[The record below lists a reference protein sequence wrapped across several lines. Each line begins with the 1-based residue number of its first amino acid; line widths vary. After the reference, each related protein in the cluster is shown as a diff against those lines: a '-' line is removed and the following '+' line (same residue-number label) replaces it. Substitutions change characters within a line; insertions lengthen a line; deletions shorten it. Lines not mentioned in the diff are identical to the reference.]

1 MSSVT
6 FSLASIPLYQE
17 EILKFNGK
25 DTNFKLI
32 IANGKVVSVVSKQY
46 KLIQSRLVFQ
56 EFLTSLPI
64 EKIASIT
71 LRTNLVKHYMYVR
84 MSEMIEDYKVM
95 LIAINSVDKSNALKL
110 LSGIFVLDCGNDMI
124 VMKGIYLKHIG
135 KTLNIPEF
143 ENIIQATKGSLD
155 FLKSSNVTLLDD
167 DKKKILGLVSKW
179 GRYQMKEYLKSEKYN
194 AFELYNKITTH
205 ISKDYKINYFEKL
218 QSLYNLIMTRI
229 QEEEE

>member
-46 KLIQSRLVFQ
+46 KLIQSRIVFQ

-64 EKIASIT
+64 HKIASIT
-71 LRTNLVKHYMYVR
+71 LRTNLAKHYLYVR
-84 MSEMIEDYKVM
+84 MSETIENYKLM

-110 LSGIFVLDCGNDMI
+110 LSGVFVLDCGNDLV
-124 VMKGIYLKHIG
+124 VMKGIYVKHIG
-135 KTLNIPEF
+135 KTLNIPKF
-143 ENIIQATKGSLD
+143 ENIIELTKGSLD
-155 FLKSSNVTLLDD
+155 FLKTSSVTLLDE

-179 GRYQMKEYLKSEKYN
+179 SRYQMKEYLKGEKYN
-194 AFELYNKITTH
+194 AFELYNQVTNCMA
-205 ISKDYKINYFEKL
+205 KDYKINYFEKL

-229 QEEEE
+229 ENE

>member
-46 KLIQSRLVFQ
+46 KLIQSRIVFQ

-64 EKIASIT
+64 HKIASIT
-71 LRTNLVKHYMYVR
+71 LRTNLVKHYMYIR
-84 MSEMIEDYKVM
+84 MSEMIENYKLM

-143 ENIIQATKGSLD
+143 SNIIQATKMKLEY
-155 FLKSSNVTLLDD
+155 LKANPVRLFDV
-167 DKKKILGLVSKW
+167 DKKKILSLVSKW
-179 GRYQMKEYLKSEKYN
+179 GRYKLKEYLKGEVYN
-194 AFELYNKITTH
+194 AFELYNQVTNCMA
-205 ISKDYKINYFEKL
+205 KDYKINYFEKL
-218 QSLYNLIMTRI
+218 QSVYNLII
-229 QEEEE
+229 QKIEND